1 MCCLVLAS
9 ESGPRLSLDH
19 DWVWIV
25 TESGSWLSLDRDW
38 VWIVIITWLIEPGSW
53 TWLIVPG
60 SWRIEVSCWTIEIVS
75 SFRVPGGLP
84 SLLIFE
90 NPSLEEEDNP
100 GSVTCGVWRRGIGMG
115 GYVTK
120 DYYYRINK
128 TLTKPNVTMSA
139 LNYQHLINY
148 WSTMMTDCC
157 HECRFLTIACTLCLN
172 QIHPRL
178 KWLYGPAITSWIYQ
192 GFIWIWLKIL
202 LFLDRCMILFICHIE
217 VIDETTCMY

>member
-90 NPSLEEEDNP
+90 NPSLEEDNP
-100 GSVTCGVWRRGIGMG
+100 GSVTCGVWRRGAALSEFVGSSCVHARLLPRCW
-115 GYVTK
+115 YSWVTCYPVFYCGPHG
-120 DYYYRINK
+120 DI
-128 TLTKPNVTMSA
+128 S
-139 LNYQHLINY
+139 I
-148 WSTMMTDCC
+148 
-157 HECRFLTIACTLCLN
+157 FL
-172 QIHPRL
+172 
-178 KWLYGPAITSWIYQ
+178 
-192 GFIWIWLKIL
+192 
-202 LFLDRCMILFICHIE
+202 LFICVTVLVYIRRYIVSVLH
-217 VIDETTCMY
+217 VQVK